1 MGQYYFL
8 ARVRVDVNQYKSA
21 DELMDRWLAEVEAAE
36 GAEQAGL
43 IVTLWKDVSAPL
55 VYGVLCVEG
64 ETAIK
69 ANATLLETVMG
80 LPMGQDG
87 ALVFEDVT
95 EVRPYSEW
103 RTLLR
108 ERRG

>member
-1 MGQYYFL
+1 MN
-8 ARVRVDVNQYKSA
+8 RYKSGE
-21 DELMDRWLAEVEAAE
+21 ELMDRWLAEAEAAE
-36 GAEQAGL
+36 GAESAGL

-64 ETAIK
+64 ETAMK
-69 ANATLLETVMG
+69 ASATLLETVMG

-87 ALVFEDVT
+87 ALVFEDIT

-103 RTLLR
+103 REVLR

>member
-1 MGQYYFL
+1 M
-8 ARVRVDVNQYKSA
+8 
-21 DELMDRWLAEVEAAE
+21 
-36 GAEQAGL
+36 
-43 IVTLWKDVSAPL
+43 TLWKDVSAPL

-64 ETAIK
+64 ETAMK
-69 ANATLLETVMG
+69 ASGTLLETVRG

-87 ALVFEDVT
+87 ALLFEDIT

-103 RTLLR
+103 REVLR